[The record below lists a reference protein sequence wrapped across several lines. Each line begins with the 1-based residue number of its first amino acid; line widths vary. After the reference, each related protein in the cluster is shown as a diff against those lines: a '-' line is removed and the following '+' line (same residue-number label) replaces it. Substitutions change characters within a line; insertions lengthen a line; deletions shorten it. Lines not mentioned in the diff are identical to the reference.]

1 MDHHFCQKAAQSIR
15 PLLWQHWKRGQV
27 FRQIAQGLRKQN
39 AIDVTDSDSWN
50 VNGCGCLRIKL
61 PKPGCP
67 RENVFPRRVRSKAA
81 LGESVP
87 PELGNVLSIGRKEAV
102 AGDTQVLSARHIDR
116 VWGAEPKM
124 EFDPLQFFDA
134 REIASELG
142 RQISENLNGET
153 DWKLRPKANHCLS
166 NW

>member
-124 EFDPLQFFDA
+124 EFDPFSSSTLVKSLPNLDCKSRRTSTAKPTGSFA
-134 REIASELG
+134 RKSITAS
-142 RQISENLNGET
+142 
-153 DWKLRPKANHCLS
+153 
-166 NW
+166 